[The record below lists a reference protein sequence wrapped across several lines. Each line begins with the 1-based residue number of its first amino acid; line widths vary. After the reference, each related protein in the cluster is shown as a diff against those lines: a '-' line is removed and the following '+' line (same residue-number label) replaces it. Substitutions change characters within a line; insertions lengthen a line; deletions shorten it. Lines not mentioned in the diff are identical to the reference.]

1 MVNKTRNPF
10 SCIPLDQAHEQNNKL
25 VKDSGGAVG
34 LTENPS
40 AFRRWMI
47 AGPEQARLL
56 MCQRLKAGIVF
67 KTFKTDRKHSSHS
80 GKNYTILF

>member
-47 AGPEQARLL
+47 AGPEQARLK
-56 MCQRLKAGIVF
+56 RV
-67 KTFKTDRKHSSHS
+67 
-80 GKNYTILF
+80 

>member
-1 MVNKTRNPF
+1 MQNLPDSISDKFKTNWVVSKTQNPF
-10 SCIPLDQAHEQNNKL
+10 SCIPIDQAHEQNNKL

-47 AGPEQARLL
+47 ADPSKL
-56 MCQRLKAGIVF
+56 VF
-67 KTFKTDRKHSSHS
+67 
-80 GKNYTILF
+80 